1 MSLMHNGI
9 LFLFTLHVKP
19 LMLFFLGSRRYHARN
34 QDSLVGVDGWW
45 RWTGMVSL
53 VTGWQQ
59 TEAHKPWL
67 NGLHLLSVER
77 LCLLGRAAGWVP
89 SEALGEALRWCFSA
103 VILELKHWPPL
114 RFLSKLVWVSGWCW
128 METPRCKCN
137 FPKNKNNLYARF
149 KVLYEF
155 LCVCVWLY

>member
-1 MSLMHNGI
+1 MSLMHTGI
-9 LFLFTLHVKP
+9 LFLFTLYVQS
-19 LMLFFLGSRRYHARN
+19 LMLFFWVSKVSCKKSGFSVW
-34 QDSLVGVDGWW
+34 SDGWC

-77 LCLLGRAAGWVP
+77 LCLLGRAAGWVL

-103 VILELKHWPPL
+103 VILELKHCLPL
-114 RFLSKLVWVSGWCW
+114 SRA
-128 METPRCKCN
+128 PD
-137 FPKNKNNLYARF
+137 
-149 KVLYEF
+149 
-155 LCVCVWLY
+155 